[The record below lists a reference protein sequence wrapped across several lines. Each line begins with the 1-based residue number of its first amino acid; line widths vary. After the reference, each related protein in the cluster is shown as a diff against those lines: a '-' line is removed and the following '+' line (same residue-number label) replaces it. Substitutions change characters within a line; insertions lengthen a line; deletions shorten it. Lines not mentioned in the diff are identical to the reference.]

1 MKAFLILLMM
11 VVFSFQ
17 QAFAQKVTGKERRA
31 AKVEEVHQLIKSGNF
46 RFVARTATPLAG
58 SKIDLTS
65 PYDLEMRGDSVKAY
79 LPYFGRA
86 YQASY
91 GSSDGGIKFEE
102 LSKEK
107 TVEFNE
113 RKSSYLI
120 SFEVKDQRDSYK
132 ISLSVGVS
140 GYADL
145 RISPTNRQAI
155 SYYGIVEA
163 LPKKVE

>member
-1 MKAFLILLMM
+1 MI
-11 VVFSFQ
+11 VFSFQ
-17 QAFAQKVTGKERRA
+17 QASAQKVTAKERRA
-31 AKVEEVHQLIKSGNF
+31 TRVEEVHQLVKSGNF

-65 PYDLEMRGDSVKAY
+65 PYDLEIRGDSVEAY

-91 GSSDGGIKFEE
+91 GSNDGGIKFEE
-102 LSKEK
+102 LSNEK
-107 TVEFNE
+107 TIEFNE
-113 RKSSYLI
+113 RKSLYLI
-120 SFEVKDQRDSYK
+120 NFNVKAVQDSYK
-132 ISLSVGVS
+132 ISLSVGLS